1 MWSGVIRSNP
11 EYGQES
17 PGGLRQ
23 GCEILRRQRRWAWRG
38 ECPGDC
44 GLHSL
49 AGQGQDGVAG
59 WCMLAVSDRSMRS
72 YRLASVHNCSH

>member
-1 MWSGVIRSNP
+1 MAPS
-11 EYGQES
+11 
-17 PGGLRQ
+17 GLRQ
-23 GCEILRRQRRWAWRG
+23 GLRYLEDRRWAWRG
-38 ECPGDC
+38 KCPGDC
-44 GLHSL
+44 GLHPL